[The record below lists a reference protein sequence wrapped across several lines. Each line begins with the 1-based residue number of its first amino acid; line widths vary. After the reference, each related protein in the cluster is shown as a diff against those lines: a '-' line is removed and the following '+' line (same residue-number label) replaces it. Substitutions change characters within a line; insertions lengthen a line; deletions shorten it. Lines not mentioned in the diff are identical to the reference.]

1 MQNNYIELMSSMR
14 DLPPESVEQMLR
26 AREEI
31 NRNRNL
37 RLKVQGNR
45 KTNRAEIAQELKNDR
60 TQQISELFEEIKVI
74 ANQQFDSPHL
84 IGTLIEAAI
93 ENYGIFHDDGKETE
107 QKIIEVI
114 QTKATNDAGT
124 QIDDYSFKNPHKK

>member
-1 MQNNYIELMSSMR
+1 MQSNYIELMSSMR

-31 NRNRNL
+31 TKNRNTKL
-37 RLKVQGNR
+37 RIQGNK
-45 KTNRAEIAQELKNDR
+45 KTNRAEITQELRNDR
-60 TQQISELFEEIKVI
+60 TQQITELFEEIKVI

-93 ENYGIFHDDGKETE
+93 ENYGIFHDDSKETE
-107 QKIIEVI
+107 
-114 QTKATNDAGT
+114 
-124 QIDDYSFKNPHKK
+124 